1 MLSYYA
7 KYASCI
13 IHGGIAQ
20 KLGEYSYIENKE
32 TAQQGR
38 RQAIFMY
45 FPADDC

>member
-13 IHGGIAQ
+13 IHEGIAR

-38 RQAIFMY
+38 R
-45 FPADDC
+45 